1 MVADLS
7 PDQQV
12 KREAMAQQTVGM
24 VGLGI
29 MGSAM
34 SFNLTRAGF
43 RVVGFDVVPRRRT
56 EHARSGG
63 IAARSPREVARR
75 AEIVITSLPS
85 AHALAEVAAEL
96 AASATRG
103 TIVIETSTL
112 PIPVKETARDVL
124 ARRGV
129 VLLDC
134 PLSGTGAQARVK
146 DLLIYASGDRA
157 AYRKTVPVLRGFT
170 SANYYVGPFGA
181 GSKMKFVANLLV
193 AIHNVAAAEAMVL
206 GMKAGLDPALVLKV
220 VSDGAGSS
228 RMLQVRGPMMVKGD
242 YAEAT
247 MKNEVWQKD
256 MTIIGDFAR
265 QLDCPTPLFAAS
277 APIYNAAMA
286 MGLGKEDTGAVC
298 AVLEQMAGRPRR
310 KVKRASR

>member
-1 MVADLS
+1 MRVEFHPEAEQEGTRMT
-7 PDQQV
+7 QQP
-12 KREAMAQQTVGM
+12 VGM
-24 VGLGI
+24 IGLGI

-129 VLLDC
+129 VL
-134 PLSGTGAQARVK
+134 
-146 DLLIYASGDRA
+146 
-157 AYRKTVPVLRGFT
+157 
-170 SANYYVGPFGA
+170 
-181 GSKMKFVANLLV
+181 
-193 AIHNVAAAEAMVL
+193 
-206 GMKAGLDPALVLKV
+206 
-220 VSDGAGSS
+220 
-228 RMLQVRGPMMVKGD
+228 
-242 YAEAT
+242 
-247 MKNEVWQKD
+247 
-256 MTIIGDFAR
+256 
-265 QLDCPTPLFAAS
+265 
-277 APIYNAAMA
+277 
-286 MGLGKEDTGAVC
+286 
-298 AVLEQMAGRPRR
+298 
-310 KVKRASR
+310 